1 MATATNGEVWYER
14 SVKVADYENK
24 KFGARISYVLDA
36 GDDAEAVYDLFSRQ
50 VVRKVEEALG
60 LRKPELPSVKL
71 GANTPVSGGGGSG
84 SAAQPIMVSVAPANE
99 TFTVKAKVVL
109 EPTPLE
115 QAIADTPKPKG
126 KPGRPKGSGKKAVE
140 DVPAD
145 EPEVREA
152 KFQEMVKN
160 TPEPEP
166 GDEIDHPGFSGPAIT
181 DVDLGQAARRA
192 AEKLGGASKVKDF
205 IQAFFNEPCP
215 TGVWKLLNI
224 PVERRAEFITKLE
237 AYEIIE

>member
-24 KFGARISYVLDA
+24 KFGARISYILEPGDGCDA
-36 GDDAEAVYDLFSRQ
+36 THEMFARQ
-50 VVRKVEEALG
+50 VVRYVEEALG
-60 LRKPELPSVKL
+60 LRQPHSLVSKEVFGSGGSG
-71 GANTPVSGGGGSG
+71 GAVAPPTIKTFTTPVS
-84 SAAQPIMVSVAPANE
+84 ALAN
-99 TFTVKAKVVL
+99 VKPDVEVRL
-109 EPTPLE
+109 QPTPLE
-115 QAIADTPKPKG
+115 QAIADAPKPKG
-126 KPGRPKGSGKKAVE
+126 KPGRPKGSGKKVVE

-166 GDEIDHPGFSGPAIT
+166 GDEIDSPAFSGPAIT
-181 DVDLGQAARRA
+181 DADLGQAARRA

-205 IQAFFNEPCP
+205 IQAFFGTPCP

-224 PVERRAEFITKLE
+224 PVERRAEFIKKLE